1 MAVRKAERGTSFEP
15 EIAIRDVYEEVDRV
29 DQKLD
34 RVLNELGEIKQTLT
48 KLASSIADVQSTLD
62 EKE

>member
-1 MAVRKAERGTSFEP
+1 MVQHRGPVNPEP
-15 EIAIRDVYEEVDRV
+15 TICDVFQEVDRV

-34 RVLNELGEIKQTLT
+34 RVLNELGEIKQTL
-48 KLASSIADVQSTLD
+48 KEIASSIAEEPSVD